1 MTIQVMSA
9 VSTSTN
15 VNIYINRSN
24 IPGVS
29 VSTGLTN
36 PRTFNI
42 IGEEDSRLTRITI
55 AGTFGSGSASGNVV
69 VEISPGKSGNFY
81 FPLYSASSNFTTAV
95 QLQSD
100 HVVRIRTTWTS
111 AAAAAIG
118 MSIDA
123 WIG

>member
-1 MTIQVMSA
+1 MTIKVMNG

-15 VNIYINRSN
+15 VNIYINRSD

-29 VSTGLTN
+29 VSTGLAN
-36 PRTFNI
+36 SRTFNI
-42 IGEEDSRLTRITI
+42 PEDDMARLLRVTI
-55 AGTFGSGSASGNVV
+55 AGAFGSGSASGNVV
-69 VEISPGKSGNFY
+69 VDVSPGRSGNFY
-81 FPLYSASSNFTTAV
+81 FPMFSASSNFTTAFPIQV
-95 QLQSD
+95 D

-111 AAAAAIG
+111 AAAAIG

>member
-1 MTIQVMSA
+1 MTLQVMSA

-15 VNIYINRSN
+15 VNIYINRSD
-24 IPGVS
+24 IPGTS
-29 VSTGLTN
+29 VATGLVN
-36 PRTFNI
+36 PRTFNFPL
-42 IGEEDSRLTRITI
+42 EQDSRQTRITI

-69 VEISPGKSGNFY
+69 VDISPGRSGNFF
-81 FPLYSASSNFTTAV
+81 FPLFSASANFTTAFP
-95 QLQSD
+95 LQVD

-111 AAAAAIG
+111 AAAAIG